1 MKISKL
7 IIDFLEYLEIEKNAS
22 QLTIRNY
29 DHYLQRFLA
38 FVSDIDP
45 KDINLDLVRKYRVV
59 LARYVDE
66 KTGLSLKRITQNYF
80 IIALR
85 AFLRYLA
92 KIDVE
97 TLAAEKIELGD
108 QEPRPIKILDDEQL
122 DRLLSAPEI
131 SKVEGLRDKALLE
144 TLFSTGLR
152 VSELA
157 KLDRDQIN
165 LEKGEFGI
173 IGKGRKERVVFLS
186 DAAKEWLG
194 KYFSHP
200 KYNYKP

>member
-7 IIDFLEYLEIEKNAS
+7 IIDFLEYLEVEKNAS

-45 KDINLDLVRKYRVV
+45 KDINLDLVRKYRVF

-66 KTGLSLKRITQNYF
+66 KTGLSLKRVTQNYF

-108 QEPRPIKILDDEQL
+108 QEARPIKVLDDEQL
-122 DRLLSAPEI
+122 DRLLSAPEVSSI
-131 SKVEGLRDKALLE
+131 EDSKWQEDKILEVLRKFKDKEGVSMKEIYFIVTGREQGLPLIE
-144 TLFSTGLR
+144 TMVRIDGREEILK
-152 VSELA
+152 
-157 KLDRDQIN
+157 KLQ
-165 LEKGEFGI
+165 EK
-173 IGKGRKERVVFLS
+173 S
-186 DAAKEWLG
+186 
-194 KYFSHP
+194 S
-200 KYNYKP
+200 